1 MPIRHL
7 KGHASYV
14 LSAAF
19 SPDGRRIATASIDQS
34 AKLWDAETGA
44 CLLTLSGHSDLVM
57 SVSFS
62 PDGKRI
68 LTGSRDQTAKLWD
81 AASGREL
88 LTLKGHRGWVFKAA
102 FSRDGQRIVTA
113 SGDGTAKIWEAASA
127 EQVVKW
133 QKEGQLAAEVQL
145 REQAAAAAE
154 QTRASRAKMP
164 DEINR

>member
-1 MPIRHL
+1 
-7 KGHASYV
+7 
-14 LSAAF
+14 
-19 SPDGRRIATASIDQS
+19 
-34 AKLWDAETGA
+34 
-44 CLLTLSGHSDLVM
+44 M

-133 QKEGQLAAEVQL
+133 QKEGQTGRRGSTPRTSGRRSGTDACVAREEVGRDQPVTGKCIGGAF
-145 REQAAAAAE
+145 R
-154 QTRASRAKMP
+154 RSR
-164 DEINR
+164 